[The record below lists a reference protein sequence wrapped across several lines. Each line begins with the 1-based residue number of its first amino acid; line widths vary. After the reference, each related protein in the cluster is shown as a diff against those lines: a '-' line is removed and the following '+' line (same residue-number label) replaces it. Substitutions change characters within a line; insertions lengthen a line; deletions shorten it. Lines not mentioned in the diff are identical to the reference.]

1 MGLLGLTLLDGFI
14 TYSMNGFRDA
24 IIHSGTGHLKIASSA
39 AYFDSGDTDPLPFM
53 LDNEQALVSELAAMA
68 RVADVM
74 PAMTFSAALETGG
87 ATSFVQVSAYP
98 TAQARKD
105 LTMRSI
111 VKGRD
116 LRPWDSLGPS
126 SWALVLPGGWSSFP
140 VRTLSLFALSK
151 GGGLNTQSFTVAG
164 ISSSGIAEVDNVSV
178 SMSLHDAQS
187 LLGVDTVPSLI
198 VFLKRTADAAA
209 VAKRLAAAPPCPRR
223 VV

>member
-1 MGLLGLTLLDGFI
+1 MERIRIVIALAARNLLRNPGRTFSTLIAIAVGLLGLTLLDGFI

-116 LRPWDSLGPS
+116 LD
-126 SWALVLPGGWSSFP
+126 PG
-140 VRTLSLFALSK
+140 
-151 GGGLNTQSFTVAG
+151 TVWT
-164 ISSSGIAEVDNVSV
+164 I
-178 SMSLHDAQS
+178 
-187 LLGVDTVPSLI
+187 LLGTGLARRLELFPAPYPVPLCSEQRRRIEHAELHSGRHLLVRHCGSGQRI
-198 VFLKRTADAAA
+198 
-209 VAKRLAAAPPCPRR
+209 RLHEPS
-223 VV
+223 